1 MTPRPSP
8 FPGMDPYLEAPA
20 LWSSVHTR
28 LIVGMSDAIAA
39 LLPAGYSVDIE
50 QRVYATSPGDA
61 DRSSME
67 PDVFVVQEAAAR
79 YRAGRL
85 PSPVTPP
92 TLVEPPETDPEIRDR
107 FLEIRDSRTG
117 QVITVIELLSPFNK
131 RPGAQGYDAF
141 QEKRR
146 RIMASRTHWLEIDLL
161 RKGERPR
168 EVTGRADYY
177 ALLKRGDRLRP
188 YEVWFFD
195 LPNPLPTVAVPLR
208 PPQGDLPL
216 DLQAILADV
225 YARARY
231 GENLDYSGAP
241 PPPPLTPDNAA
252 WAHALIRA
260 WAEPMP

>member
-28 LIVGMSDAIAA
+28 LIVAMSDAIAA
-39 LLPAGYSVDIE
+39 LLPAGYAVDIE
-50 QRVYATSPGDA
+50 QRVYLTSPGDV

-67 PDVFVVQEAAAR
+67 PDLFVVQEAAAR
-79 YRAGRL
+79 YRAGPL
-85 PSPVTPP
+85 PPAVTPP

-107 FLEIRDSRTG
+107 FLEIRDSRTR

-131 RPGAQGYDAF
+131 RPGAQGHEAF

-146 RIMASRTHWLEIDLL
+146 RVMASRTNWLEIDLL
-161 RKGERPR
+161 RKGERPP
-168 EVTGRADYY
+168 EVAGRADYY

-195 LPNPLPTVAVPLR
+195 LPTPLPTVAVPLR
-208 PPQGDLPL
+208 PPHADIPM
-216 DLQAILADV
+216 DLQAVVADV

-231 GENLDYSGAP
+231 GENLDYAVPP
-241 PPPPLTPDNAA
+241 PPPPLPADEAA
-252 WAHALIRA
+252 WARALIDA
-260 WAEPMP
+260 WAESTP

>member
-39 LLPAGYSVDIE
+39 LLPAGYAVDIE
-50 QRVYATSPGDA
+50 QRVYTTSPGDA

-161 RKGERPR
+161 RKGERPP
-168 EVTGRADYY
+168 EVTAGLTIMHCSNEATACGPTKSGFLTCPILCPRWPSPCARPRVICPWISRQFWPMCTPAPGMARIWITAD
-177 ALLKRGDRLRP
+177 RP
-188 YEVWFFD
+188 RR
-195 LPNPLPTVAVPLR
+195 R
-208 PPQGDLPL
+208 P
-216 DLQAILADV
+216 
-225 YARARY
+225 
-231 GENLDYSGAP
+231 
-241 PPPPLTPDNAA
+241 
-252 WAHALIRA
+252 
-260 WAEPMP
+260 